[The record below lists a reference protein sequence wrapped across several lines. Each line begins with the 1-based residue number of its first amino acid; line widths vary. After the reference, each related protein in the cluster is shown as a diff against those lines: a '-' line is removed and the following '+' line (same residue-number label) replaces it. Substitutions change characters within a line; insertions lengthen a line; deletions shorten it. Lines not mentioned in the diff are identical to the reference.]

1 MRIFKLCVVMM
12 LVTGCASVG
21 VTTKYCGPNDTAIYL
36 SQQQITSLTDEQVK
50 DILAKNE
57 ALYERGCAKHAK

>member
-1 MRIFKLCVVMM
+1 MRTFSVCVVMM

-21 VTTKYCGPNDTAIYL
+21 VPTKYCGPNDTALYL
-36 SQQQITSLTDEQVK
+36 SKKQIDLLTDEQVK

-57 ALYERGCAKHAK
+57 ALYARGCAKPTK